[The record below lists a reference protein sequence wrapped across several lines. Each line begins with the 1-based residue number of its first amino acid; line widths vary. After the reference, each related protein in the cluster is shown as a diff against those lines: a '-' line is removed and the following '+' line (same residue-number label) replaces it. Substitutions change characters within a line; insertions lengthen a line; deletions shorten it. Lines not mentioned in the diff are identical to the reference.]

1 LSKVVR
7 FLLILATVAMTGLSI
22 VNAADVSP
30 AWAYPVNPP
39 DFKPVPDDGSIRRV
53 PDSSAGFTLSQ
64 VRDLF
69 AAPDWHPD
77 AHPQMPSVV
86 ARGI

>member
-1 LSKVVR
+1 MR
-7 FLLILATVAMTGLSI
+7 TFLLLGFSCLFLLVGG
-22 VNAADVSP
+22 NARAEDRAP
-30 AWAYPVNPP
+30 EWAYPVNPP

-53 PDSSAGFTLSQ
+53 PDSTAGCTLSQ

-77 AHPQMPSVV
+77 AFAQLSLQ
-86 ARGI
+86 ATA